1 MAPYSNNSYPYSK
14 LRGGH
19 YPSLMCFGNS
29 TMLGSIRA
37 DWMTLRGNLEGNY
50 ELRVGTL
57 RATGSM
63 QVPKLSGNNVLWY
76 GNSKARCNIM
86 EIARAISFSDNF
98 IGEGYIVCPIIRMNG
113 SVTHRG
119 RITAKE
125 LTAKGSLS
133 LAIVESSDVRI
144 EFSERSSCAS
154 ITGNRILITRRSLDG
169 LARFF
174 MPLMDTQ
181 DLFFYVADNITGD
194 SVSLENVVADRVI
207 GNDVIIGPGCR
218 INKVIYR
225 DHIYIDE
232 DAWVGWY
239 EPKSDEA
246 DDEADGGT
254 NDKQTDGAANNEP
267 ADS

>member
-76 GNSKARCNIM
+76 GNSKARCNM
-86 EIARAISFSDNF
+86 EIARALSFNDSF
-98 IGEGYIVCPIIRMNG
+98 IGEGSIVCPIIKMNG

-119 RITAKE
+119 RITAQD
-125 LTAKGSLS
+125 LTAKGVLS
-133 LAIVESSDVRI
+133 LAILESNDIRI
-144 EFSERSSCAS
+144 EFSERSNCAS
-154 ITGNRILITRRSLDG
+154 ITGKRILITRRPLEG

-181 DLFFYVADNITGD
+181 DLFFYVSGDITGD

-232 DAWVGWY
+232 AACVDWY

-246 DDEADGGT
+246 DGEL
-254 NDKQTDGAANNEP
+254 NNKQADGAANNKP
-267 ADS
+267 ADR